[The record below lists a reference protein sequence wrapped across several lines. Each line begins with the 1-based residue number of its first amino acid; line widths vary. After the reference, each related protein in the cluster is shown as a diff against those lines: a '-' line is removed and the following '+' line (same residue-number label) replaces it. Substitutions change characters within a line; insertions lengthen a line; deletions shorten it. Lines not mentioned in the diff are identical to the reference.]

1 VTWLS
6 SFFLQ
11 NEAINS
17 SLVTD
22 LRIAYDVNQRTDQY
36 DACIT
41 KILGTAMTICD
52 IPCTVNKPLHQT
64 SFPENTNA
72 GFQVLEFTVSAGIF
86 FTSKTLW
93 KLRLQIELFVLW
105 RLHLPVATVNLLTF
119 HGSPE

>member
-86 FTSKTLW
+86 FKSKTSW
-93 KLRLQIELFVLW
+93 KLRFPMELSLLWMLQLS
-105 RLHLPVATVNLLTF
+105 VATVNFLPF
-119 HGSPE
+119 